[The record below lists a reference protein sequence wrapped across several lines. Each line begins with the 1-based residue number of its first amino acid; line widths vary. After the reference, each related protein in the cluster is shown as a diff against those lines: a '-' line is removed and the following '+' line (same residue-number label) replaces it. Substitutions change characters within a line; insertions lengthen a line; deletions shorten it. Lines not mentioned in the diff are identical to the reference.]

1 MEITLDIGED
11 LHELIKSISDEKDKK
26 MTIIAAEMLSIGAR
40 VFVSSQEDG
49 EDKVTRTL
57 LENTLK
63 SKEILIEVLSMVF
76 DKNKSKIG
84 AYDSET
90 TLSIIDRM
98 VDSYLKGAS

>member
-11 LHELIKSISDEKDKK
+11 LHDLIQSISDDKGKK
-26 MTIIAAEMLSIGAR
+26 MTVVATEMLSIGAR
-40 VFVSSQEDG
+40 VFVFSQEES
-49 EDKVTRTL
+49 EDKITKAL

-98 VDSYLKGAS
+98 VDSYIKGAS

>member
-11 LHELIKSISDEKDKK
+11 LYDLIENISHDKDKK
-26 MTIIAAEMLSIGAR
+26 LTVVASEMLSIGAR
-40 VFVSSQEDG
+40 VFVSSQEEG
-49 EDKVTRTL
+49 EDKITKAL

-63 SKEILIEVLSMVF
+63 SKEILIEVLSMIF

-90 TLSIIDRM
+90 TLAIIDRM
-98 VDSYLKGAS
+98 VDGYLKGAF

>member
-11 LHELIKSISDEKDKK
+11 LYELIKDISENDDKK
-26 MTIIAAEMLSIGAR
+26 MSITATKMLSDGAR
-40 VFVSSQEDG
+40 MHLASQEGG
-49 EDKVTRTL
+49 EDKITKIL

-63 SKEILIEVLSMVF
+63 SKEILVEVLAMVF
-76 DKNKSKIG
+76 DKNKSNIG

-98 VDSYLKGAS
+98 VDSYIKGAY